1 LAKIAPHAI
10 VMITLPGACPASTCR
25 APSSEPDLDDRQ
37 ALEYMRRVLRQLAS
51 GQDPAS

>member
-1 LAKIAPHAI
+1 VPGLHVPHS
-10 VMITLPGACPASTCR
+10 VKRTG
-25 APSSEPDLDDRQ
+25 LDDHQ